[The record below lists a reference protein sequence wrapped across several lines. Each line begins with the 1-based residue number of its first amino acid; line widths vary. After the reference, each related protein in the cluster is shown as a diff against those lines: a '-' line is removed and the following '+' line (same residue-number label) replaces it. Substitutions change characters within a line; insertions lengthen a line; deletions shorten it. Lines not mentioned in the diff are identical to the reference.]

1 MDQRCGC
8 GVFTNINI
16 GGNVE
21 NSTLTTSTQGNF
33 ETTID
38 YARAE
43 ELFYTTHQQLP
54 SLNLSD
60 EDKAELSDII
70 TTGIEAAK
78 AKHRPTT
85 IKTCFQAI
93 LSFLGNLGS
102 AVAVTVLAQQIAT
115 FLATL

>member
-21 NSTLTTSTQGNF
+21 NSTLTTTTQGVF

-43 ELFYTTHQQLP
+43 YLFESVCQKLP
-54 SLNLSD
+54 SLGFSE
-60 EDKAELSDII
+60 EDKAELADII

-93 LSFLGNLGS
+93 LSFFGKLGS
-102 AVAVTVLAQQIAT
+102 AVAVAVLAQEIAT
-115 FLATL
+115 FLGTL